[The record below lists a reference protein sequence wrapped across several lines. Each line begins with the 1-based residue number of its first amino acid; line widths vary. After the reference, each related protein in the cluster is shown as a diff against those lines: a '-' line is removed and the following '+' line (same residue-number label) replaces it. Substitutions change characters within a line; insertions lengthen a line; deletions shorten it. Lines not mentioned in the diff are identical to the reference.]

1 MKVISKR
8 FQIDLMSMLSDFIF
22 TTCKINSVCT
32 GANSADNA
40 CFSLPFSPQKE
51 FFICL
56 LEPNWSLDYLNCTEQ
71 PDHNTEANTAG
82 LNCIFCPALN
92 VFKCTE
98 CQWGRDGRMDKLKC
112 RVGWREPGDDQ
123 GRRWR
128 SRQHGPRQ
136 TGTTKPRDQIA
147 ATSSQV
153 C

>member
-40 CFSLPFSPQKE
+40 CFSLLFSPQKE

-71 PDHNTEANTAG
+71 PDHNTEANTTG
-82 LNCIFCPALN
+82 PNCIFCPAHN
-92 VFKCTE
+92 VFIMSMRQRWEDGQTE
-98 CQWGRDGRMDKLKC
+98 VQGWLK
-112 RVGWREPGDDQ
+112 
-123 GRRWR
+123 
-128 SRQHGPRQ
+128 
-136 TGTTKPRDQIA
+136 GTW
-147 ATSSQV
+147 
-153 C
+153 